1 MCHSIVEHLCEI
13 FLSVGCQCVL
23 VLLQIHLEDILQ
35 LLGRVVG
42 EVDVT
47 VEARL
52 QSRVG
57 VDETVHLVL
66 VASDNHNETVTV
78 VLHALE
84 DGGYCLL
91 TVVVAI
97 ATLWGE
103 GIGLVDEQ
111 HAIEGFHDDA
121 VGLGTCL
128 SDILATKSCSVGLDG
143 MSLLQHTEILVD
155 TSDDAGDGGLTRT
168 R

>member
-1 MCHSIVEHLCEI
+1 M
-13 FLSVGCQCVL
+13 
-23 VLLQIHLEDILQ
+23 
-35 LLGRVVG
+35 
-42 EVDVT
+42 
-47 VEARL
+47 
-52 QSRVG
+52 
-57 VDETVHLVL
+57 HLVL